1 MRAADRPQ
9 QLTNF
14 DKVPPHNIEAEQS
27 LLGAML
33 ISHDAIP
40 EILEILGADAFYTEA
55 HKRIYE
61 TVIELYAR
69 GDPVDPITLSEALSA
84 RGYLEICGGKPYIHT
99 LVSSVPSAA
108 NVKYYAK
115 IVERNATLRALIK
128 VSTEIASLGYEAPE
142 DVEGLID
149 RAESLIFSI
158 AHKRMSE
165 RFIPIKDLLKEGF
178 EAVEQL
184 FEKKEQITGVPTG
197 FADMDQLLAGFH
209 PGDLIIIAARPA
221 MGKTALALNMATS
234 IGLNDVPVAIFS
246 LEMNRHQLAQ
256 RMMCSEARID
266 SHRLRTGHLRDED
279 WSRLSGAVGR
289 LAEAPIFIDDT
300 PSIGILEVRA
310 KARRLFARH
319 MPGVIIV
326 DYLQLM
332 QSYRRVE
339 NRQQEIA
346 EISRGLKILAKE
358 LEVPVIALS
367 QLSRAVEHRSD
378 KRPQLSDLRECV
390 TGDTLVVLSDGQ
402 RIPIRLVVGT
412 QSEVLAVSP
421 NGRIVPA
428 WSDKVWSVGKR
439 PVFAVR
445 LASGR
450 AIRATGQ
457 HRLLGATGWRRVE
470 DLSRGDR
477 IALARSIPE
486 PINTIEWPDAQVALL
501 GHLIGDGSYLSGQP
515 MRYTTAS
522 EENSKLVAEAARE
535 KFGAIVTRYAGRGN
549 WHQLL
554 ISGNGNRWSPA
565 GVNAW
570 LRELGIFNQRSYEKR
585 IPDEAFRLSNRQVG
599 LLLRHLWATDGTISP
614 RSEGSRGS
622 AGVFFSTSSE
632 GLANDVAFL
641 LLRLGIVARIRHA
654 QQGTSRPWYNVNIS
668 GAEDQRRFLK
678 VVGAFGPRCE
688 GAERLSQQLLH
699 LTSNTNVDTLPREV
713 FGQIKQLMAA
723 SGISHRAMAAMRG
736 TSYGGSAHFS
746 FAPSRAVVEEYAEV
760 LDNDLLR
767 EQATSDLF
775 WDTVIEITPD
785 GEEEVFD
792 LTVPGPSCWLADGVV
807 SHNSGAIEQD
817 ADIVMFIHRNIYG
830 SPDDIDAIEERG
842 TAEVIVAK
850 HRNGPIGVIGLAFLE
865 HYTRFAD
872 LARSN

>member
-1 MRAADRPQ
+1 
-9 QLTNF
+9 
-14 DKVPPHNIEAEQS
+14 
-27 LLGAML
+27 
-33 ISHDAIP
+33 
-40 EILEILGADAFYTEA
+40 
-55 HKRIYE
+55 
-61 TVIELYAR
+61 
-69 GDPVDPITLSEALSA
+69 
-84 RGYLEICGGKPYIHT
+84 
-99 LVSSVPSAA
+99 
-108 NVKYYAK
+108 
-115 IVERNATLRALIK
+115 
-128 VSTEIASLGYEAPE
+128 
-142 DVEGLID
+142 
-149 RAESLIFSI
+149 
-158 AHKRMSE
+158 
-165 RFIPIKDLLKEGF
+165 
-178 EAVEQL
+178 
-184 FEKKEQITGVPTG
+184 
-197 FADMDQLLAGFH
+197 
-209 PGDLIIIAARPA
+209 
-221 MGKTALALNMATS
+221 
-234 IGLNDVPVAIFS
+234 
-246 LEMNRHQLAQ
+246 
-256 RMMCSEARID
+256 MMCAEARID
-266 SHRLRTGHLRDED
+266 SHRLRTGRLRDED
-279 WSRLSGAVGR
+279 WSKLSGAVGR

-319 MPGVIIV
+319 SPGVIIV

-332 QSYRRVE
+332 QSYRRIE

-390 TGDTLVVLSDGQ
+390 TGDTLVVLGDGQ
-402 RIPIRLVVGT
+402 RIPIRMLVDT
-412 QSEVLAVSP
+412 QPEVLAVSP
-421 NGRIVPA
+421 SGRIIPA
-428 WSDKVWSVGKR
+428 WSDKIWSVGKR

-450 AIRATGQ
+450 TIRATAQ

-470 DLSRGDR
+470 NVGKGDR

-486 PINTIEWPDAQVALL
+486 PVNTIGWPDARVALL

-522 EENSKLVAEAARE
+522 EENSKLVAEAAHE
-535 KFGAIVTRYAGRGN
+535 EFGAIVTRYAGRGN

-554 ISGNGNRWSPA
+554 ISGNGNRWAPA

-585 IPDEAFRLSNRQVG
+585 IPNEAFRLSNRQVG

-622 AGVFFSTSSE
+622 AGVFFSTSSA

-641 LLRLGIVARIRHA
+641 LLRLGIVARIRYA

-688 GAERLSQQLLH
+688 GAGRLSQHLLH
-699 LTSNTNVDTLPREV
+699 ITSNTNVDTLPREV

-723 SGISHRAMAAMRG
+723 GGISHRAMAAMRG

-746 FAPSRAVVEEYAEV
+746 FAPSRAVVAEYAEV
-760 LDNDLLR
+760 LDNDMLR

-775 WDTVIEITPD
+775 WDTVIEIAPD

-792 LTVPGPSCWLADGVV
+792 LTVPGPSCWLADGIV

-830 SPDDIDAIEERG
+830 NPDDIDAMEERG

-850 HRNGPIGVIGLAFLE
+850 HRNGPIGVVNLTFLE
-865 HYTRFAD
+865 HYTRFVD
-872 LARSN
+872 HARNG